1 MVTERRFGTSRVTL
15 VEGDITGWAVVTASG
30 RLHGKIRVEQ
40 LTSEGQVSGDIE
52 AHTLKLSGQVNDQT
66 RIRAQTLEVRLDSA
80 GGEEPADP
88 AENDDSED

>member
-52 AHTLKLSGQVNDQT
+52 VHTLKLSG
-66 RIRAQTLEVRLDSA
+66 
-80 GGEEPADP
+80 
-88 AENDDSED
+88 